1 VAADLGMR
9 ASFANSLDAVSDRDF
24 AADLL
29 YACALCLV
37 HCSRMGE
44 ELILWTSQE
53 FAWAALADDVAT
65 GSSMMPQKKNPDVA
79 ELARGRSGTAIG
91 RLTGLLATMKGLP
104 LTYNRDLQEDK
115 EGVFA
120 QVDATIGVLRLLQL
134 AYEGLTIDA
143 ARMRAAAADGT
154 TVATDVAEALV
165 RGGMPFRDAH
175 AEVAGRIA
183 AGERFS
189 EPTPEAAIAARQGPG
204 MPGRVGEQL
213 AALQDAIATTRA
225 LPAPLP

>member
-1 VAADLGMR
+1 
-9 ASFANSLDAVSDRDF
+9 
-24 AADLL
+24 
-29 YACALCLV
+29 
-37 HCSRMGE
+37 
-44 ELILWTSQE
+44 
-53 FAWAALADDVAT
+53 
-65 GSSMMPQKKNPDVA
+65 
-79 ELARGRSGTAIG
+79 
-91 RLTGLLATMKGLP
+91 
-104 LTYNRDLQEDK
+104 
-115 EGVFA
+115 
-120 QVDATIGVLRLLQL
+120 
-134 AYEGLTIDA
+134 
-143 ARMRAAAADGT
+143 
-154 TVATDVAEALV
+154 VATDVAEALV